1 MGCFFSLPLTLIKNI
16 LIMKKISY
24 VNAVR
29 LVATAVVLIGLIIA
43 TLSSCSKQG
52 YGCKGNQSWDKM
64 VRRMN
69 SQ

>member
-1 MGCFFSLPLTLIKNI
+1 
-16 LIMKKISY
+16 MKKISY

-29 LVATAVVLIGLIIA
+29 LVATAVVLLGLLIA